1 MLSVDVPSDTYE
13 EAEQIVP
20 EEEAEVFS
28 GETDKNLQETG
39 KERIPI
45 RAIPSHIIKIFSL
58 SYLDGSGEEL
68 HLIRFALQ

>member
-20 EEEAEVFS
+20 EEEAEVVS
-28 GETDKNLQETG
+28 GETDKNLQEAG

-45 RAIPSHIIKIFSL
+45 RAIPFQIIKIFSF
-58 SYLDGSGEEL
+58 SYLDASGEEL
-68 HLIRFALQ
+68 HVIGFTLH